1 MSISDATSHR
11 GLSGDLYCP
20 RCNTPLLPQATF
32 CSSCGER
39 LDKKKD
45 PSSLLQD
52 AQDITVRYRITSLVR
67 RRPSVNLYF
76 ALDNQQSGKGQQRM
90 VAIRD
95 IDITPLQDNARQQAT
110 ELVQQEYDLL
120 RRWHIPYVM
129 PVVDLR
135 FSQGHFYVVAAFPN
149 AHSAPSTTGKLEGT
163 QESADMMQSLYTLQD
178 FLQSG
183 QGLPSEQQT
192 LLWAWHLCQALYGL
206 HRHQIVIGELDPY
219 TIILNENSDRAEPAL
234 MISWLPPQLRKLLS
248 ISQASTTPRSYFSA
262 PEALKGRAEPRSDI
276 YSFGA
281 ILYLLL
287 TGSPPSE
294 SALRTHGRLRTPHE
308 LNPRISPNV
317 NDCVMQA
324 LSIEPQRR
332 FESVGAMAEALR
344 DPLFRRQQTRKLD
357 RRGIENT
364 ETSTSGSNAYEGEG
378 ETVRIVPLSQRH
390 QAHWQKSHS
399 QADIPGQIP
408 HRPIPPRPTL
418 RTQNVDAIQGE
429 QQQQPSA
436 SLQSTPQPA
445 APPNDTHMEV
455 PLSVPG
461 ELADEKET
469 KGSQQSPPE
478 SETALLPP
486 ENSLNA
492 PSLTWKQRIT
502 GMLPAITFEWL
513 KKNRGENVSTSSPV
527 HNVET
532 IGTTSPK
539 EAAIAWFQQLQRI
552 MLGEQQRSVLAAAII
567 ESPMRVQPDR
577 VFTLRLHIMG
587 RDDPAFAP
595 VAEKGD
601 RHVGLSS
608 LMHGDTI
615 SIEVRSVLNQSYA
628 YIVQQAT
635 VTIPAAGYVAEVM
648 IPMQPLSNSPSGRR
662 DRLHIFILDGQ
673 RRPLYEK
680 PFVVEVF
687 VSHLVKRGQ
696 EGHHVLT
703 IPV

>member
-1 MSISDATSHR
+1 MSISDSTSHR

-52 AQDITVRYRITSLVR
+52 AQDITVRYHITSLVR

-76 ALDNQQSGKGQQRM
+76 ALDNQQSAKGQQRM

-95 IDITPLQDNARQQAT
+95 IDITPLQDNAREQAT
-110 ELVQQEYDLL
+110 VLVQQEYDLL

-135 FSQGHFYVVAAFPN
+135 YFQGHLYMVAAFPN
-149 AHSAPSTTGKLEGT
+149 AHSAPSTTGKLEST
-163 QESADMMQSLYTLQD
+163 QESADKMQSLYTLQD

-183 QGLPSEQQT
+183 QGVPLEQQT

-276 YSFGA
+276 YSLGA

-287 TGSPPSE
+287 TGSPPSK
-294 SALRTHGRLRTPHE
+294 SALRRGRLRTPHE

-344 DPLFRRQQTRKLD
+344 DPLFRRQQTSKLD

-364 ETSTSGSNAYEGEG
+364 DTPTPDSSAYEGDG
-378 ETVRIVPLSQRH
+378 ETVRIVPLSQAR
-390 QAHWQKSHS
+390 WQKSRS
-399 QADIPGQIP
+399 QADIAGQIP
-408 HRPIPPRPTL
+408 HRPIPPRPTS
-418 RTQNVDAIQGE
+418 RPQNVDAIQAE
-429 QQQQPSA
+429 QQQQPSD
-436 SLQSTPQPA
+436 SLQSTPQPPA
-445 APPNDTHMEV
+445 TPNDTQMEV
-455 PLSVPG
+455 PLSVPV
-461 ELADEKET
+461 EQADEKEA
-469 KGSQQSPPE
+469 KDSQQSPSE
-478 SETALLPP
+478 SETASLPP

-492 PSLTWKQRIT
+492 PPLTLKQRIT
-502 GMLPAITFEWL
+502 GVVPAITFEWL
-513 KKNRGENVSTSSPV
+513 KKNRGEKVSASSPV
-527 HNVET
+527 DNEET
-532 IGTTSPK
+532 IDTASLK

-552 MLGEQQRSVLAAAII
+552 ILGQQQRAIMATAII

-587 RDDPAFAP
+587 RDESAFAP
-595 VAEKGD
+595 GAEKGD
-601 RHVGLSS
+601 RHAGLSS
-608 LMHGDTI
+608 LVHGDTI
-615 SIEVRSVLNQSYA
+615 SIEVRSVLHQSYA

-648 IPMQPLSNSPSGRR
+648 IPMQPLSNAPTGRR